1 MMFSSP
7 ENHMDFLLG
16 LAMGMA
22 VSYLITRLIIWA
34 TMRQIEREGIEVDQ
48 LIQRMKEKVQDSIV
62 QARLE
67 EHQGMFYLYRVDNS
81 EFIAQ
86 GRTHDEI
93 RKITDQRLPNLPVY
107 VTEAEDAVLERYHAT
122 KNPA

>member
-1 MMFSSP
+1 
-7 ENHMDFLLG
+7 MDFLLG
-16 LAMGMA
+16 LAVGVA
-22 VSYLITRLIIWA
+22 VSYLITRLIVWM
-34 TMRQIEREGIEVDQ
+34 TLRQIEREGIEVEQ
-48 LIQRMKEKVQDSIV
+48 LIQSMKQKVQERIV

-67 EHQGMFYLYRVDNS
+67 EHQGMFYLYRVDND

-93 RKITDQRLPNLPVY
+93 QRITDQRLPDLPVY
-107 VTEAEDAVLERYHAT
+107 VTEAEDSVLERYRAT